1 MDIDFDEGVREFPEK
16 RQWHFDRIRTE
27 LNIRKLNYKT
37 ISGSIEERLENCI
50 IKIENII
57 NKIVF

>member
-1 MDIDFDEGVREFPEK
+1 MTSLYLLMDIDFDEGVREFPEK

-37 ISGSIEERLENCI
+37 T
-50 IKIENII
+50 
-57 NKIVF
+57 